1 MMNDINEFFD
11 KNNFDDSKVDIR
23 KQARNGTKC
32 MTLIEGLGKD
42 LDIQKI
48 AKHLAKTLQCSAS
61 ILKNDNV
68 GEVIKLSGD
77 KMQEVKE
84 FLIKE
89 QIYKDS
95 NIIIHG

>member
-1 MMNDINEFFD
+1 MMDSNNDLFS
-11 KNNFDDSKVDIR
+11 NNDFDDAKVDIR
-23 KQARNGTKC
+23 KQARNGRKC
-32 MTLIEGLGKD
+32 MTLIEGLAED
-42 LDIQKI
+42 LDIKKI

-61 ILKNDNV
+61 ILQNEKV

-77 KMQEVKE
+77 KIKEVKE

-89 QIYKDS
+89 EIYKES